1 MAIAIDIMTMANASK
16 RAARSSPMDKRRRW
30 AGLLIAVL
38 AAGQLGTADAQR
50 RPGDARSA
58 PDPELRNILVAAIA
72 DADSFNDR
80 FDAEVWLTDMSR
92 RLARQV
98 PDANE
103 RVTILKAVHRH
114 ATHADVAPELVLAV
128 IDVESNFDR
137 FAISSASAL
146 GLMQVMPFWVPELGY
161 RDKNDLF
168 KIDVNVL
175 LGCRILK
182 YYLDMERGDLVRG
195 LARYNGSTGRRIYS
209 DRVIERLRTKWF
221 QH

>member
-1 MAIAIDIMTMANASK
+1 VIRFAGKHNRCAHDSRVGSALPSNGSSRFLPQLLALLALVAAS
-16 RAARSSPMDKRRRW
+16 
-30 AGLLIAVL
+30 
-38 AAGQLGTADAQR
+38 TAEAQR
-50 RPGDARSA
+50 QSDGRSG
-58 PDPELRNILVAAIA
+58 PDPELRQILVAAIA

-98 PDANE
+98 PDAEE
-103 RVTILKAVHRH
+103 RLHILKTVHLE
-114 ATHADVAPELVLAV
+114 ATRAGVAPELVLAV

-137 FAISSASAL
+137 FAISSATAL

-161 RDKNDLF
+161 KDKNQLF
-168 KIDVNVL
+168 DIEINVL

-195 LARYNGSTGRRIYS
+195 LARYNGSVGKRWYA

-221 QH
+221 RH

>member
-1 MAIAIDIMTMANASK
+1 MIPPVDTA
-16 RAARSSPMDKRRRW
+16 SPMT
-30 AGLLIAVL
+30 LLRSLPRLVL
-38 AAGQLGTADAQR
+38 TLVVAAAALGAHAQR
-50 RPGDARSA
+50 PSDARA
-58 PDPELRNILVAAIA
+58 GPDPDLRNILVAAIA
-72 DADSFNDR
+72 DADSFGDR
-80 FDAEVWLTDMSR
+80 FDAEVWLTVMSR

-98 PDANE
+98 PDAEE
-103 RVTILKAVHRH
+103 RLHILKTVHRQ
-114 ATHADVAPELVLAV
+114 AMLAGVEPELVLAV

-161 RDKNDLF
+161 QDKNQLF
-168 KIDVNVL
+168 DIEINVL

-182 YYLDMERGDLVRG
+182 YYLDRERGDLVRG
-195 LARYNGSTGRRIYS
+195 LARYNGSVGKRWYA